1 MYKAHEDID
10 HRETDQPGLV
20 GERCVSRRDF
30 LKLAGIA
37 GATIGVGAGLGGVL
51 AGCGQEETTTTT
63 AGGTATTAPGTTTTT
78 AAASTT
84 TVSAGAEL
92 GREIKIGFVT
102 PLTGAIASFA
112 VSDEYS
118 VERWKEIVGDGM
130 VLGDGKKHP
139 IKFVMR
145 DTQSDPNRSSQVAG
159 DLILNDKVDMI
170 LAASTP
176 DTVNPAADQAE
187 ALGTPFISCDAPMDS
202 YFFGRGGKVDTG
214 FKWTYHFFWA
224 GFQIVPTFLD
234 IWAKIPTSKVVGVM
248 FPNDPDG
255 LAWADLWPPLFEQGG
270 YTVVDPGR
278 YQDGTE
284 DYTQMISLFKKEGVE
299 IVTGVVI
306 PPDFVNFSKQSAQ
319 QGLVPKIVTG
329 GKAMLFPQTAEAI
342 GKPGY
347 GVTCEQW
354 WGPTFPFK
362 SSLTGETCQAL
373 ADDFE
378 KRKNLQWTQPLMHFA
393 LFEVAADVLKRAT
406 DVDDKEN
413 ILAALK
419 TTKMTDSVAG
429 PMDWTAPVKDGTAH
443 PNPNGVTTPVVGG
456 QWVPGAKHAFD
467 IKIVVNT
474 TAPNIAIEA
483 DMKPLE
489 AFITN

>member
-1 MYKAHEDID
+1 MDD
-10 HRETDQPGLV
+10 REKDVSMLEGK
-20 GERCVSRRDF
+20 GVSRREF
-30 LKLAGIA
+30 LKVAGIA
-37 GATIGVGAGLGGVL
+37 GATIGMGAGLGGGL
-51 AGCGQEETTTTT
+51 AACGEAEETTTTT
-63 AGGTATTAPGTTTTT
+63 TGVATTVTT
-78 AAASTT
+78 ADTTT
-84 TVSAGAEL
+84 TVSAGAEG
-92 GREIKIGFVT
+92 GREIKLGFVT

-112 VSDEYS
+112 VSDEYC
-118 VERWKEIVGDGM
+118 VDRWKEIVGDGM

-139 IKFVMR
+139 ISFTVR
-145 DTQSDPNRSSQVAG
+145 DTQSDPNRSAQVAG
-159 DLILNDKVDMI
+159 DLILNDKVDI
-170 LAASTP
+170 LMAASTP
-176 DTVNPAADQAE
+176 DTVNPAADQSE
-187 ALGTPFISCDAPMDS
+187 ALETPFISCDAPMDS
-202 YFFGRGGKVDTG
+202 YFFGRGGKVETG

-234 IWAKIPTSKVVGVM
+234 IWARIPTSKVVGVM

-255 LAWADLWPPLFEQGG
+255 LAWADLWPPLFEEGG

-278 YQDGTE
+278 YQDGME

-342 GKPGY
+342 GEPGF
-347 GVTCEQW
+347 GVTAEMW

-362 SSLTGETCQAL
+362 SSLTGETCQEL

-378 KRKNLQWTQPLMHFA
+378 KRKNLQWTQPLMHYA

-413 ILAALK
+413 ILSALK
-419 TTKMTDSVAG
+419 TTKMADTVAG
-429 PMDWTAPVKDGTAH
+429 PLDWTTPVKDGTEH

-456 QWVPGAKHAFD
+456 QWVPGTKHMFD
-467 IKIVVNT
+467 IVVVVNT
-474 TAPNIAIEA
+474 VFPNIAIQAE
-483 DMKPLE
+483 MKPLE
-489 AFITN
+489 AFRTS